1 MMENRFQRDPPREWY
16 ETGRDRESTMTNERR
31 QSGEIWLR
39 GNLRP
44 VAWLAALAAV
54 IAGVLCVTVAVAAAS
69 LSYSLLVATFSCVAG
84 AVIGMLASAA
94 ARPRLERVDN
104 CLRVRLS
111 PTTVEDVPLEAVECF
126 FQGSNPIA
134 RSGEPTCGNHAA
146 FRVNTLVM
154 RLAERFADYSK
165 RPTFTPWGTWDDG
178 YVVFDGR
185 WCEPLSADLAKQLSR
200 RLIDAKRS
208 LAEEQA
214 SDGQSSA
221 GQSSAGQS
229 AGVGP

>member
-1 MMENRFQRDPPREWY
+1 
-16 ETGRDRESTMTNERR
+16 MTNERR

-54 IAGVLCVTVAVAAAS
+54 IAGILSVTVAVAAAS
-69 LSYSLLVATFSCVAG
+69 LAYSLLVATCSGIAG
-84 AVIGMLASAA
+84 AVIVMMASAA
-94 ARPRLERVDN
+94 ARPRLECVDN

-134 RSGEPTCGNHAA
+134 RSGEPTCGDHAA

-208 LAEEQA
+208 LSEEQV
-214 SDGQSSA
+214 SKGVSSA
-221 GQSSAGQS
+221 DQS

>member
-1 MMENRFQRDPPREWY
+1 
-16 ETGRDRESTMTNERR
+16 MTNERGET
-31 QSGEIWLR
+31 SEIWLR

-44 VAWLAALAAV
+44 VAWLALVEAVVAGGLIAAV
-54 IAGVLCVTVAVAAAS
+54 ALRAPS
-69 LSYSLLVATFSCVAG
+69 LTSFLLVAVPFCGIAAG
-84 AVIGMLASAA
+84 IVGVLAYAA

-111 PTTVEDVPLEAVECF
+111 PTSVEDVPLEAVECF

-134 RSGEPTCGNHAA
+134 RSGEPTCGEHAA

-208 LAEEQA
+208 LSEEQ
-214 SDGQSSA
+214 SPKGVSSA
-221 GQSSAGQS
+221 DQS